1 MKIISLINLNLCSIK
16 RFKGA
21 KRPKVV
27 VFNMTLNSYLIPRQP
42 QISKTK
48 W

>member
-1 MKIISLINLNLCSIK
+1 MKIISLINSNLCSI

-21 KRPKVV
+21 KLPKVA
-27 VFNMTLNSYLIPRQP
+27 VFNMTLNSDLIPRQR